1 MQQHRQADVELDL
14 KGEKPSQM
22 NTSSSQINARAHPT
36 CALLMAVPLLPLT
49 HLYSRGV
56 GDIA

>member
-1 MQQHRQADVELDL
+1 MQHHQGDVESDL
-14 KGEKPSQM
+14 KGEKRSQM
-22 NTSSSQINARAHPT
+22 NMSSSQINARAHRT